1 MTDDPMPCAKC
12 GKRHY
17 AYDGKS
23 IGCAGHVDLEDGSI
37 RPCTQRP
44 IRGGTVCG
52 THGGR
57 SPQVKAAAQR
67 NLAEAE
73 SRKHL
78 QEGLALAYGG
88 RVPDVDPAEAML
100 QAVSW
105 KYAEVVALRAQVATV
120 GEADLVW
127 GVTREKSGGDDEG
140 TTWEAKPNIWLSLLH
155 EAERDLVTFAAK
167 ARAAGVDER
176 RVKLAEEQ
184 GVLVHQVMDR
194 VLEGVLRMLLES
206 GLGEGFVEVFRAAVR
221 EVAPREL
228 RALASGGEG
237 E

>member
-1 MTDDPMPCAKC
+1 MTTCAKC
-12 GKRHY
+12 GKQHF

-37 RPCTQRP
+37 RPCTQRR

-57 SPQVKAAAQR
+57 APQVKAAAEQ

-73 SRKHL
+73 RRKHL
-78 QEGLALAYGG
+78 QEGLALAYGSD
-88 RVPDVDPAEAML
+88 VPDINPEDAML

-105 KYAEVVALRAQVATV
+105 KYAEVLALRAKVASIP
-120 GEADLVW
+120 EADLVW
-127 GVTREKSGGDDEG
+127 GVTREKTGGDDEG
-140 TTWEAKPNIWLSLLH
+140 TTWEARPNTWLNLLH
-155 EAERDLVTFAAK
+155 EAERDLVKFSEK
-167 ARAAGVDER
+167 AAAGVRDER

-206 GLGEGFVEVFRAAVR
+206 GLGERFVEVFRTAVR

-228 RALASGGEG
+228 RALASGQE
-237 E
+237 EQA